1 MISGPAAVEAAR
13 LARSVAW
20 LGDRAWGEDL
30 AALAGPDPGREPEV
44 PTFGE
49 VALAGTALVSALGAE
64 GHWDEAVVQA
74 RHLTR
79 FFGGVGM
86 DLGPIA
92 AQAFDGLLAAA
103 LAEEQDE
110 LADFVELVG
119 ELFT

>member
-1 MISGPAAVEAAR
+1 MISGPAAAEAAR

-20 LGDRAWGEDL
+20 LGDHAWGAELAVLVGPCEDR
-30 AALAGPDPGREPEV
+30 GPGV

-79 FFGGVGM
+79 FFGAVGM

-92 AQAFDGLLAAA
+92 AQAFDGLLAATLSA
-103 LAEEQDE
+103 DRDE
-110 LADFVELVG
+110 LEDFVELVG